1 MPDGV
6 LLERKPR
13 TWHCPNCQ
21 AAARTV
27 TTKVPWH
34 HCKGNLGL
42 FAPLV
47 ADDAP
52 KTRVVPV
59 DREDYVAGELVQTDG
74 EGRPVMALNV
84 ERADG
89 SNDRVV
95 YAPTATASA
104 EVVAEVI
111 EEAASS
117 G

>member
-1 MPDGV
+1 MPEGV
-6 LLERKPR
+6 LLDRAPQPR
-13 TWHCPNCQ
+13 TWHCPNCT

-27 TTKVPWH
+27 TAKVPWH
-34 HCKGNLGL
+34 NCSGLKGL
-42 FAPLV
+42 FSPLI
-47 ADDAP
+47 DDAAP
-52 KTRVVPV
+52 KTRVVAV

-84 ERADG
+84 ERSDG

-104 EVVAEVI
+104 DEI
-111 EEAASS
+111 REAAES